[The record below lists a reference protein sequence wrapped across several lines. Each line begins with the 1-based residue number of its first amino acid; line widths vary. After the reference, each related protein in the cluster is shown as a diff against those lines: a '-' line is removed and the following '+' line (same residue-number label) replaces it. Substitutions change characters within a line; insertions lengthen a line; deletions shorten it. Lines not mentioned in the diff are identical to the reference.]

1 MIPPPMPSDEGAR
14 LKALLDLDLLDTD
27 AEERFDRITRLAT
40 DVFGAPIA
48 LVSLVDASR
57 QWFKS
62 RQGLSAT
69 ETAREISFCGHA
81 INSPEVLVVRDATTD
96 DRFAD
101 NPLVLGD
108 PDIRFYAGAPLH
120 TVDGFAVGTLC
131 VIDTRPREWSAR
143 ESEILRDLADLVE
156 IELNQARMRSQQ
168 RALLA
173 LTEVTGL
180 VGQDQRE
187 LLREALRIGSEY
199 LRMPAGFVSRIDG
212 DRTEVLVQ
220 VSEGGYLVDGELL
233 ATEDAY
239 CELTILG
246 KDVLAMPHVSTTELV
261 THPSYVKWGLE
272 SYIGMPIEVEGVT
285 FGTVAFESP
294 APRPGGAFAEAEID
308 FVRILGR
315 WAATTL
321 RRWQLNDQLLQQQR
335 ISEVI
340 SDAQSRFITID
351 DRREAFE
358 GLLSD
363 VLSLTGCEFG
373 FIGEVLSRPDGTPFL
388 RTHAVSNIA
397 WNDETR
403 ELFEKYGETGLE
415 FDNPETLFGRTLT
428 TGAVV
433 LSNDP
438 ANDPRRGTLPGGH
451 PPLRSYLGLPVVLGD
466 DMIGMV
472 GLANKAG
479 GFTED
484 DVTSLRRVLVMIS
497 QLIAAWKSKR
507 ERQEDQRAIDR
518 LSKVARQMTNG
529 VIITA
534 LDGRIEWANEAFT
547 VIMGYGLSEI
557 IGRRPRELM
566 HGSETDP
573 ATEQAIFT
581 AMSRR
586 QSFQFELLAY
596 RKDGQPIWVELE
608 SNPLVGRDG
617 EHEGFM
623 VMVSDIADRKRTDQ
637 MKSEFVSTVSHEL
650 RTPLTS
656 ITGALKLVSSGV
668 AGELPPRA
676 LSMITIAEK
685 NSQRLTYLI
694 DDLLDMEKLVEGKVR
709 FDWNLCEIM
718 PIVDRTVEE
727 NRAYGQS
734 LGVTMAVIERA
745 EGLLV
750 DVDMQRL
757 QQVLTNLLS
766 NAAKFSEPGGR
777 VDVSVRV
784 ARGRVRVE
792 VRDYGQ
798 GIDPKF
804 HSRIFQKF
812 SQADSSDT
820 RARGGT
826 GLGLAISRE
835 LIERMQGL
843 IGFTSEPGEGAMFF
857 FELPIASSDGDVEGL
872 ITRGDGWLA

>member
-1 MIPPPMPSDEGAR
+1 MIAPAMPSDDAAR
-14 LKALLDLDLLDTD
+14 VKALHDLDVLDTQ
-27 AEERFDRITRLAT
+27 AEERFDRITRLAI

-48 LVSLVDASR
+48 MVSLVDESR

-62 RQGLSAT
+62 RQGLAPT
-69 ETAREISFCGHA
+69 ETPREISFCGHA
-81 INSPEVLVVRDATTD
+81 ITGPDVLVVPDALAD
-96 DRFAD
+96 ERFAD
-101 NPLVLGD
+101 NPLVLGE

-131 VIDTRPREWSAR
+131 VIDTRPREWTKR
-143 ESEILRDLADLVE
+143 ESEVLRDLADLVE

-173 LTEVTGL
+173 LTEVTAL
-180 VGQDQRE
+180 VGQDQKE
-187 LLREALRIGSEY
+187 LLREALRIGSAY
-199 LRMPAGFVSRIDG
+199 LDMPAGFVSHIDG
-212 DRTEVLVQ
+212 DRTEVVVQ
-220 VSEGGYLVDGELL
+220 VSEGGYLVDGEQL
-233 ATEDAY
+233 ATGDAY

-246 KDVLAMPHVSTTELV
+246 DDVLVLPHVSRTEQIH
-261 THPSYVKWGLE
+261 HPSYVKYGLE
-272 SYIGMPIEVEGVT
+272 SYIGMPIRLDGVT
-285 FGTVAFESP
+285 FGTVAFESA
-294 APRPGGAFAEAEID
+294 APRPGGAFGEAEVD

-315 WAATTL
+315 WVATTL
-321 RRWQLNDQLLQQQR
+321 RRWQLNEELLQQQR

-373 FIGEVLSRPDGTPFL
+373 FIGEVLARPDGSPFL
-388 RTHAVSNIA
+388 RTHAISNIA
-397 WNDETR
+397 WNEETR
-403 ELFEKYGETGLE
+403 ALFEKYGETGLE
-415 FDNPETLFGRTLT
+415 FDNPDTLFGRTLT
-428 TGAVV
+428 TCEVV

-438 ANDPRRGTLPGGH
+438 ANDERRGTLPGGH
-451 PPLRSYLGLPVVLGD
+451 PPLKSYLGLPVMLGD

-472 GLANKAG
+472 GLANKSG
-479 GFTED
+479 GFTDD
-484 DVTSLRRVLVMIS
+484 DVASLRRVLVMIS

-547 VIMGYGLSEI
+547 SIMGYGLTDV

-566 HGSETDP
+566 HGADTDA

-581 AMSRR
+581 AMSKRL
-586 QSFQFELLAY
+586 SFQFELLAY
-596 RKDGQPIWVELE
+596 RKNGQPIWVELE

-656 ITGALKLVSSGV
+656 ITGALKLVTSGV

-676 LSMITIAEK
+676 MSMITIAEK
-685 NSQRLTYLI
+685 NSQRLTPLI

-709 FDWNLCEIM
+709 FDWNLCELM

-734 LGVTMAVIERA
+734 LGVTMEVVQRVDN
-745 EGLLV
+745 LLV
-750 DVDMQRL
+750 DVDMLRL

-766 NAAKFSEPGGR
+766 NAAKFSDPGGR
-777 VDVSVRV
+777 VDIR
-784 ARGRVRVE
+784 ARTTRGNVRVE
-792 VRDYGQ
+792 VRDFGQ

-820 RARGGT
+820 RTRGGT

-835 LIERMQGL
+835 LIERMQGR

-857 FELPIASSDGDVEGL
+857 FELPIATADDDVQGVT
-872 ITRGDGWLA
+872 TRGDGWLS